1 MKIPFALLS
10 LLAATAVF
18 GAMPE
23 SQRLHDLDVFQLET
37 ADDVQIS
44 PDGSKIVYVRVSYDI
59 MTDRA
64 RRNLWMVNADG
75 SNNRPLR
82 SESKSF
88 LSPRWSPDGTRLA
101 YVSAAEGSPQLY
113 VRWMDSGQ
121 TALLTNLV
129 NAPESITWSPDGRF
143 IAFSALVPSD
153 KKPLAAPPPRPE
165 GAQWAPPVKIIDS
178 VVYRADGADRRVYA
192 AVDNFLYALCIPGA
206 LAALLFP
213 TWTKLPFWNFMHL
226 HSFSVHVLLFV
237 IPLMLTIGGDI
248 KPDIKQIPKCLLLLL
263 CMGLVAKG
271 ANLLWRTNFMFL
283 ESASEGNPLYIFEQK
298 FGNHLI
304 GLPVLAA
311 AVLAVMYGPLT
322 VLQKCRGR
330 KHKNI

>member
-1 MKIPFALLS
+1 MKISPPILTPPLESVIIFPTNESEDITVDFSHFCYSSDSIPEGLGFSLFSPLHFFWLALC
-10 LLAATAVF
+10 AALAVF
-18 GAMPE
+18 CC
-23 SQRLHDLDVFQLET
+23 L
-37 ADDVQIS
+37 
-44 PDGSKIVYVRVSYDI
+44 
-59 MTDRA
+59 
-64 RRNLWMVNADG
+64 
-75 SNNRPLR
+75 
-82 SESKSF
+82 
-88 LSPRWSPDGTRLA
+88 
-101 YVSAAEGSPQLY
+101 LY
-113 VRWMDSGQ
+113 RKLQVKGRMRMRIIL
-121 TALLTNLV
+121 TALVVGDEIWKIAWLTALGLFTHSYLPFHLCSV
-129 NAPESITWSPDGRF
+129 NIFLILFYT
-143 IAFSALVPSD
+143 V
-153 KKPLAAPPPRPE
+153 KPTKTV
-165 GAQWAPPVKIIDS
+165 G
-178 VVYRADGADRRVYA
+178 
-192 AVDNFLYALCIPGA
+192 NFLYGICIPAA

-330 KHKNI
+330 KHKNV

>member
-1 MKIPFALLS
+1 MRCIL
-10 LLAATAVF
+10 
-18 GAMPE
+18 
-23 SQRLHDLDVFQLET
+23 
-37 ADDVQIS
+37 
-44 PDGSKIVYVRVSYDI
+44 
-59 MTDRA
+59 
-64 RRNLWMVNADG
+64 
-75 SNNRPLR
+75 
-82 SESKSF
+82 
-88 LSPRWSPDGTRLA
+88 
-101 YVSAAEGSPQLY
+101 
-113 VRWMDSGQ
+113 
-121 TALLTNLV
+121 TALVVGDEIWKIAWLTALGLFTHSYLPFHLCSV
-129 NAPESITWSPDGRF
+129 NIFLILFYT
-143 IAFSALVPSD
+143 V
-153 KKPLAAPPPRPE
+153 KPTKTV
-165 GAQWAPPVKIIDS
+165 G
-178 VVYRADGADRRVYA
+178 
-192 AVDNFLYALCIPGA
+192 NFLYGICIPAA

-263 CMGLVAKG
+263 CMGLIAKG

-322 VLQKCRGR
+322 VLQKCRRR
-330 KHKNI
+330 KHKNV